1 MRPAVCL
8 NSGLDLANFRDHLR
22 VTECQKPFE
31 ELAAIL
37 WIHKRSGGSFRKF
50 QKQLFLAQSCGEGH
64 GRVAMYDCK
73 EYRRVYCVWRGR
85 GGREN
90 GKSYSAALEL
100 PCLTLLGESLG
111 FCNLCRS
118 HAACSILSIV

>member
-37 WIHKRSGGSFRKF
+37 WIHKRSA
-50 QKQLFLAQSCGEGH
+50 LMA
-64 GRVAMYDCK
+64 
-73 EYRRVYCVWRGR
+73 
-85 GGREN
+85 
-90 GKSYSAALEL
+90 SYHL
-100 PCLTLLGESLG
+100 PSTDQ
-111 FCNLCRS
+111 LCRDL
-118 HAACSILSIV
+118 AGIYPEELSDVPLQVVGRRLKHLL